1 MELMTS
7 VKSRIH
13 VLIKTV
19 YFITLSCQE
28 GINKRAFLY
37 SANMKWNKSE
47 YKYLLWV
54 HRSTFRHN
62 TFLVIV
68 NVCYC
73 WMFLCR
79 LPALRTRDTH
89 TYSRTFGSGAVSTCF
104 CDLGLGFEHMFFRLQ
119 GGSTAAACLFVCK
132 FFTFSSSK
140 EPLGLFQP
148 NMAQSAPWDSSL
160 CERRAAPFSKGI
172 TSTK

>member
-1 MELMTS
+1 MIKRKGTTSKNILDVAYDEEKSKFLKRIHTKVETLKISEDLNLNWYLSRAGQWLTRSQRGKRSMELMTS

-28 GINKRAFLY
+28 GINERPFLY

-47 YKYLLWV
+47 YKYLLRV

-62 TFLVIV
+62 TFLVVV

-73 WMFLCR
+73 
-79 LPALRTRDTH
+79 
-89 TYSRTFGSGAVSTCF
+89 
-104 CDLGLGFEHMFFRLQ
+104 
-119 GGSTAAACLFVCK
+119 
-132 FFTFSSSK
+132 
-140 EPLGLFQP
+140 
-148 NMAQSAPWDSSL
+148 
-160 CERRAAPFSKGI
+160 
-172 TSTK
+172 